1 MPLEEVHMVLG
12 AGLLVPHRYL
22 QAELAASQ
30 VPTNQRRLLEH
41 MGLVHLT
48 QRVAFQVRE
57 VGH

>member
-1 MPLEEVHMVLG
+1 MVLG